1 MARPKSIKAENP
13 SYENKADKAASSVTT
28 TQEPKVNVVV
38 NSVVTG
44 NRAKVIKAHDGLTE
58 GMIII
63 TTSSTID
70 RMVAQGYWERVCE

>member
-13 SYENKADKAASSVTT
+13 SYENKADKAVTT
-28 TQEPKVNVVV
+28 TQEPVVTKAQP
-38 NSVVTG
+38 VTG

-70 RMVAQGYWERVCE
+70 KMVSQGYWERVCE

>member
-1 MARPKSIKAENP
+1 MARPRLIKAENP
-13 SYENKADKAASSVTT
+13 SYENKADKAVSKVTT
-28 TQEPKVNVVV
+28 TQEPKIIKVQP
-38 NSVVTG
+38 VTG

-70 RMVAQGYWERVCE
+70 KMVSQGYWERVCE